1 MTLVV
6 EIEMEI
12 SKEIFLFA
20 QGQITSKWEC
30 PD

>member
-1 MTLVV
+1 MMLVV

-20 QGQITSKWEC
+20 QGQISKWEC